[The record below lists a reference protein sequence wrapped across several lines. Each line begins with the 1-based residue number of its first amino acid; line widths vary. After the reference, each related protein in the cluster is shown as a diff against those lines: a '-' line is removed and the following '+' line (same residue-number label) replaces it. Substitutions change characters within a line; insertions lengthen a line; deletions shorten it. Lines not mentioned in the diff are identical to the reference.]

1 MTSVLN
7 NLKLPT
13 NLIRD
18 RVTVD
23 RVGLLLRTTPLAT
36 LVSLLNAA
44 LVVYVLWS
52 DLPQIALLAWFAAL
66 ALAFA
71 LRASL
76 MVAFDQSRPSPAI
89 IGRWERRIVVVM
101 GIIGLCWGALGSALF
116 PVSNPLHQVLVICT
130 IAGMSAGTLIPAC
143 PVYPAYAAYL
153 AGAVAPL
160 ATTLLLLGGEV
171 FASLG
176 LLVLVYL
183 AALLAFGYQSHR
195 TLVESLWLKYQRD
208 ELVHQLTE
216 AHRQAEQT
224 NRQLQREIIERRRAE
239 EAERQDKQ
247 RLMLHVLNSPLAVIE
262 WDEHFRVVTWNPSA
276 TRIFGY
282 SEQEALGRPLQ
293 ELVIGTPEAQ
303 QQMSALWKSL
313 VYRTGGDRVE
323 QENIAKDGR
332 QILCEWYNT
341 PLMDYEGRMVGVA
354 SLVQDV
360 TDRRLREAEITHKA
374 YHDQLTGLPNRVL
387 LYERVAVKQVQA
399 RRRNLKVAVLFIDL
413 DGFKQVN
420 DQYGHEAWDYVLKC
434 LADRLKGL
442 VRQED
447 TVARYG
453 GDEFV
458 VALSGVSKVE
468 DAEAVA
474 TKIILALSEPIPYR
488 GNELRVTP
496 SIGISLYPDHGN
508 NLDEL
513 FSLADSAMYKAKQ
526 AGGSRHHV
534 LAL

>member
-1 MTSVLN
+1 MLN
-7 NLKLPT
+7 NRKLPT

-44 LVVYVLWS
+44 LVVYVLWG
-52 DLPQIALLAWFAAL
+52 DLPQSALLAWFAAL

-71 LRASL
+71 LRSSL
-76 MVAFDQSRPSPAI
+76 MVAFDRTRPSPAG

-130 IAGMSAGTLIPAC
+130 IAGMSAGALVPAC

-195 TLVESLWLKYQRD
+195 TLVESLWLKYQCD

-420 DQYGHEAWDYVLKC
+420 DQYGHEAGDYVLKC

-496 SIGISLYPDHGN
+496 SIGISFYPDHGN

-513 FSLADSAMYKAKQ
+513 FSMADSAMYKAKQ
-526 AGGSRHHV
+526 ADGSRHHV

>member
-1 MTSVLN
+1 MLN
-7 NLKLPT
+7 NRKLPT

-44 LVVYVLWS
+44 LVVYVLWG
-52 DLPQIALLAWFAAL
+52 DLPQSALLAWFAAL

-71 LRASL
+71 LRSSL
-76 MVAFDQSRPSPAI
+76 MVAFDRTRPSPAG

-130 IAGMSAGTLIPAC
+130 IAGMSAGALVPAC

-195 TLVESLWLKYQRD
+195 TLVESLWLKYQCD

-282 SEQEALGRPLQ
+282 SGRCP
-293 ELVIGTPEAQ
+293 
-303 QQMSALWKSL
+303 K
-313 VYRTGGDRVE
+313 
-323 QENIAKDGR
+323 
-332 QILCEWYNT
+332 
-341 PLMDYEGRMVGVA
+341 
-354 SLVQDV
+354 
-360 TDRRLREAEITHKA
+360 
-374 YHDQLTGLPNRVL
+374 
-387 LYERVAVKQVQA
+387 
-399 RRRNLKVAVLFIDL
+399 
-413 DGFKQVN
+413 
-420 DQYGHEAWDYVLKC
+420 
-434 LADRLKGL
+434 
-442 VRQED
+442 
-447 TVARYG
+447 
-453 GDEFV
+453 
-458 VALSGVSKVE
+458 
-468 DAEAVA
+468 
-474 TKIILALSEPIPYR
+474 
-488 GNELRVTP
+488 
-496 SIGISLYPDHGN
+496 
-508 NLDEL
+508 
-513 FSLADSAMYKAKQ
+513 FS
-526 AGGSRHHV
+526 
-534 LAL
+534 